1 MFRTLFIG
9 AVLCCL
15 VGCNAYTVQ
24 KLPYDAALRTIVIER
39 NDKVLVSDFEETL
52 EYVLRDLGLN
62 VRVAHHPYNS
72 YDSSTYV
79 LHYTARQSWV
89 FTTYLSLAEVTL
101 YKNNLRVAKGK
112 YKHRGGNLSLSLFKW
127 QGTESKIRPLLEEL
141 FENYQVRKP

>member
-24 KLPYDAALRTIVIER
+24 KLPYDAALQTIVIER

-52 EYVLRDLGLN
+52 KYILRDLGLK
-62 VRVAHHPYNS
+62 VRVAQHPYYS
-72 YDSSTYV
+72 YDPSTYV
-79 LHYTARQSWV
+79 LHYTARQSWD
-89 FTTYLSLAEVTL
+89 FTAYLSLAEVTL
-101 YKNNLRVAKGK
+101 YKNNQKVAKGT
-112 YKHRGGNLSLSLFKW
+112 YKHRGASCSLSPFKW

-141 FENYQVRKP
+141 FEEYQGRRP